1 MSLSVVILAAGRGTR
16 MRSSLPKVLH
26 RMAGRPLLSHVID
39 AARQL
44 DPLAIHV
51 VYGYGGDQVKAA
63 MADQDVVWHEQAE
76 QLGTGHAVAQAL
88 GAIDMDSQVLILY
101 GDVPLLR
108 PETLADLVE
117 VGGPD
122 GLGVLTVNVSE
133 PTGYGRVLRDN
144 DDHIVQIVEDK
155 DATDD
160 QRLISEVNTGVMV
173 CAAAQLTEWIGKL
186 KNNNSQ
192 GEYYLTDIVELAVWD
207 NVPVRALAAAD
218 EAETLGVND
227 KVHLAQAEA
236 ENRSRISL
244 ALMQGGVTLA
254 DPLRIDVRGEL
265 TCGSDVFIDVNAVF
279 IGKVKLG
286 DSVHIGPNVVVI
298 DSQIED
304 GTQVHPNC
312 VIEKAHF
319 GPNCQIG
326 PFARVRPE
334 TYLGSEVKL
343 GNFVEVKKSNIAKG
357 SKVNHLS
364 YVGDS
369 TLGERVNVGAGT
381 ITCNY
386 DGANK
391 HRTQIGDDV
400 FVGSGVQLV
409 APVTI
414 EDGATLGAGSVI
426 SKTAAAN
433 KLTLSRS
440 KQVTLDGWQRPVKTP
455 KEPG

>member
-1 MSLSVVILAAGRGTR
+1 MPLSVVILAAGQGTR

-26 RMAGRPLLSHVID
+26 PMAGRPLLDHVVEVAD
-39 AARQL
+39 AL
-44 DPLAIHV
+44 DPVSTHV
-51 VYGYGGDQVKAA
+51 VYGFGGDQVQAA
-63 MADQDVVWHEQAE
+63 MAHRDLIWHEQAQ
-76 QLGTGHAVAQAL
+76 QLGTGHAVMQAM
-88 GAIDMDSQVLILY
+88 GAIADDAQVLVLY

-108 PETLADLVE
+108 RDTLADLVAL
-117 VGGPD
+117 GGDD

-133 PTGYGRVLRDN
+133 PTGYGRIVRDK
-144 DDHIVQIVEDK
+144 DDHIVQIVEEK

-160 QRLISEVNTGVMV
+160 QRLIHEVNTGVV
-173 CAAAQLTEWIGKL
+173 VAQARHLAEWLGKL
-186 KNNNSQ
+186 NNTNAQ

-227 KVHLAQAEA
+227 KVHLAEAEA
-236 ENRSRISL
+236 EHRRRV
-244 ALMQGGVTLA
+244 ALDLMRQGVTLA
-254 DPLRIDVRGEL
+254 DPARIDVRGTL
-265 TCGSDVFIDVNAVF
+265 TCGADVVIDVNTVF
-279 IGKVKLG
+279 IGDVKLSDG
-286 DSVHIGPNVVVI
+286 VHVGPNVVII

-304 GTQVHPNC
+304 GTVIHPNC
-312 VIEKAHF
+312 VIEKSHF

-334 TYLGSEVKL
+334 TYLGSTVKL

-357 SKVNHLS
+357 SKVNHLT

-391 HRTQIGDDV
+391 HRTTIGDDV
-400 FVGSGVQLV
+400 FVGSGVQFV
-409 APVTI
+409 APV
-414 EDGATLGAGSVI
+414 EVGDGATIGAGSVI
-426 SKTAAAN
+426 TRDPPAG
-433 KLTLSRS
+433 KLTLSRG
-440 KQVTLDGWQRPVKTP
+440 KQLTVDAWKRPVKKP
-455 KEPG
+455 K